1 MRKLL
6 PLAALTLLCLCAC
19 QRKPFTDYRTLDQAG
34 MWYEHIQELKS
45 LDTSEAEIAQLVKL
59 KQTGL
64 SDDTCVAL
72 ISAAHGHRHPFT
84 SADSVLSL
92 GRSGLAEPE
101 ILEIARMDQLDAWS
115 GEAVTLRLVGLSGQA
130 VLHIAR
136 RRASGQTTLSSPII
150 ARLKDTGLSEKDI
163 LARIDRG
170 MTDAQA
176 EGEIA
181 ARRRARNPTGFVRNR
196 GRRPR

>member
-1 MRKLL
+1 MRKFL
-6 PLAALTLLCLCAC
+6 PLAALSLLCLSAC

-34 MWYEHIQELKS
+34 MWYEHIQELKN
-45 LDTSEAEIAQLVKL
+45 LDTTEAEVAQLVKL
-59 KQTGL
+59 KQTGV
-64 SDDTCVAL
+64 SDDTCIAL
-72 ISAAHGHRHPFT
+72 INAARAHQHRFS

-115 GEAVTLRLVGLSGQA
+115 GEAVTLRLVGLSGQS

-136 RRASGQTTLSSPII
+136 RRAAGQPTLSSPVI
-150 ARLKDTGLSEKDI
+150 ARLKDTGLSEKEI
-163 LARIDRG
+163 LERIDRG
-170 MTDAQA
+170 ATDAQA
-176 EGEIA
+176 EAEIA

-196 GRRPR
+196 GRRHR

>member
-34 MWYEHIQELKS
+34 MWYEHIQELKNI
-45 LDTSEAEIAQLVKL
+45 DTSETEVAQLVKL

-64 SDDTCVAL
+64 SDETCIAL
-72 ISAAHGHRHPFT
+72 IKAARDHQHPFT
-84 SADSVLSL
+84 SADAVLSL
-92 GRSGLAEPE
+92 GRSGLTEPE
-101 ILEIARMDQLDAWS
+101 ILEIARIDKLDALS
-115 GEAVTLRLVGLSGQA
+115 GEVVILRLTGFSTGTA
-130 VLHIAR
+130 VHIAR
-136 RRASGQTTLSSPII
+136 RRAAGQPTLSSPVI
-150 ARLKDTGLSEKDI
+150 AKLKDTGLSESQI
-163 LARIDRG
+163 LDRVDRG
-170 MTDAQA
+170 MSDAQA
-176 EGEIA
+176 EAEIA